1 MNFVPMSEARR
12 SIRYTGAVYTPE
24 PVARALS
31 ELVAAHAG
39 GIDGRVL
46 EPSVGDGAF
55 LSALARTLPEHPF
68 TAVDID
74 SVVIERLR
82 ARKADVPSRS
92 EFHVGDFIG
101 FACDRL
107 EAGEP
112 SFSMVVGNPPFIR
125 KQNFSEE
132 FGDVVERLGALT
144 DYPAK
149 SLKNSWAAFLVASA
163 HLIGA
168 RGLVAFIL
176 PYELMTV
183 AYGQTALLHLLEI
196 FDRIDLYVPN
206 ERAFPEIDQDAIILF
221 GRKGLDDERG
231 LRLQHV
237 ASLSDLST
245 ATEHR
250 VPVDKPANLSLELNG
265 FLIEPGTIDRLRRM
279 RSSVSRISDFC
290 SNAPGVVTAANDFFI
305 LAADRVRELGLDEFA
320 LPILKRGS
328 LPKTSPIFTSDDF
341 EELAERER
349 SRLLKITAPKEDLT
363 DAALAYVV
371 TGELQKL
378 DERYKCRNRKPWY
391 NVPLVTPAAG
401 FVFRRSHEFP
411 RLVINEAGVYV
422 TDNVYGI
429 TPKSG
434 YTIRGICYSFY
445 NSLTFL
451 FAEMD
456 GRFYGGGVLE
466 LSPVEFRNLPLAYHE
481 PSNEEFEAF
490 LEVHRSGDVDAIL
503 DFGDGWLARKLRLSH
518 SDLDELRLAWSS
530 VRSHRLRHGRPG
542 PASTA
547 LSGGAAKFPR

>member
-1 MNFVPMSEARR
+1 MADTRQ
-12 SIRYTGAVYTPE
+12 SIRFTGAIYTPE
-24 PVARALS
+24 TVARALS

-55 LSALARTLPEHPF
+55 LSALARLMPEHPF

-74 SVVIERLR
+74 NVVIERLR
-82 ARKADVPSRS
+82 ARKDGVSSQS
-92 EFHVGDFIG
+92 EFHVGDFIK

-112 SFSMVVGNPPFIR
+112 SFRMVVGNPPFIR
-125 KQNFSEE
+125 KHNFSKE

-144 DYPAK
+144 DYPPK
-149 SLKNSWAAFLVASA
+149 SLKNSWAAFLIASA
-163 HLIGA
+163 HLIGP

-176 PYELMTV
+176 PYEMMTV
-183 AYGQTALLHLLEI
+183 AYGQAALLHLLGI

-206 ERAFPEIDQDAIILF
+206 ERAFPEIDQDAIIFF

-237 ASLSDLST
+237 ASLSALST

-250 VPVDKPANLSLELNG
+250 VSLDKATDLSLELNG
-265 FLIEPGTIDRLRRM
+265 FLIERKTVDRLRRM
-279 RSSVSRISDFC
+279 RSDVSRISDFC
-290 SNAPGVVTAANDFFI
+290 SSAPGVVTAANDFFI
-305 LAADRVRELGLDEFA
+305 QTAERIRELGLDEFA

-328 LPKTSPIFTSDDF
+328 LPKSSPIFTANDF
-341 EELAERER
+341 EELSGCQR

-363 DAALAYVV
+363 DAAQAYVV
-371 TGELQKL
+371 KGELQKL
-378 DERYKCRNRKPWY
+378 NERYKCRNRKPWY

-411 RLVINEAGVYV
+411 RLFINEAGVYV

-434 YTIRGICYSFY
+434 FTIRGICYSFY

-451 FAEMD
+451 FAELD

-481 PSNEEFEAF
+481 PSAQEFAAF
-490 LEVHRSGDVDAIL
+490 LEVHRSGDVDAML
-503 DFGDGWLARKLRLSH
+503 DFGDGWLARKLRLPH
-518 SDLDELRLAWSS
+518 SDLVALRLAWSS

-547 LSGGAAKFPR
+547 

>member
-12 SIRYTGAVYTPE
+12 SIRYTGAVYTPQ
-24 PVARALS
+24 PVAQALS
-31 ELVAAHAG
+31 ELVAAHAT
-39 GIDGRVL
+39 GIDGQVL

-55 LSALARTLPEHPF
+55 LSALARTLPSQRF

-82 ARKADVPSRS
+82 SRKADLPSQS
-92 EFHVGDFIG
+92 EFHVGDFLA

-112 SFSMVVGNPPFIR
+112 SFGMVVGNPPFIR
-125 KQNFSEE
+125 KHNFSDQFSEA
-132 FGDVVERLGALT
+132 VVRLGALT
-144 DYPAK
+144 NYPAK
-149 SLKNSWAAFLVASA
+149 SLKNSWAAFIIASA

-183 AYGQTALLHLLEI
+183 AYGQTALLHLLET
-196 FDRIDLYVPN
+196 FDCIDLYVPN

-221 GRKGLDDERG
+221 GRKGLNDDRG

-237 ASLSDLST
+237 ASLSDLSS

-250 VPVDKPANLSLELNG
+250 VYMDKPADLSLELNR
-265 FLIEPGTIDRLRRM
+265 FLIERGTIDKVRGM

-290 SNAPGVVTAANDFFI
+290 STAPGVVTAANDFFI
-305 LAADRVRELGLDEFA
+305 QTADRVRELGLDEFA

-328 LPKTSPIFTSDDF
+328 LPKTSPVLTSTDF
-341 EELAERER
+341 NELAVRER
-349 SRLLKITAPKEDLT
+349 SQLLKFTAPKESLS
-363 DAALAYVV
+363 DAALAYVEE
-371 TGELQKL
+371 GELRKL

-391 NVPLVTPAAG
+391 NVPLVMPAAG

-411 RLVINEAGVYV
+411 RLIINEASVYV

-434 YTIRGICYSFY
+434 FTIRGICYSFY

-466 LSPVEFRNLPLAYHE
+466 LSPVEFRSLPLAYHE
-481 PSNEEFEAF
+481 PSDEEFTAF
-490 LEVHRSGDVDAIL
+490 LEVHRSGDVAAML

-518 SDLDELRLAWSS
+518 SDLNELRLAWSS

-542 PASTA
+542 LATTASQN
-547 LSGGAAKFPR
+547 L

>member
-1 MNFVPMSEARR
+1 MNFVPMPETRR

-24 PVARALS
+24 PVARAIS
-31 ELVAAHAG
+31 ELVAAHAD

-55 LSALARTLPEHPF
+55 LYALARTLPEHAF

-74 SVVIERLR
+74 SVGIERLR
-82 ARKADVPSRS
+82 ARKADVSPRS
-92 EFHVGDFIG
+92 EFHVGDFVS
-101 FACDRL
+101 FACDHL
-107 EAGEP
+107 ETGEP
-112 SFSMVVGNPPFIR
+112 SFSMIVGNPPFIR
-125 KQNFSEE
+125 KHNFSEE
-132 FGDVVERLGALT
+132 FGDVLERLGALT

-183 AYGQTALLHLLEI
+183 SYGQTALLYLLKV

-206 ERAFPEIDQDAIILF
+206 ERAFPEIDQDAIIF
-221 GRKGLDDERG
+221 FARKGLDNERG

-237 ASLSDLST
+237 PSLSDLST

-250 VPVDKPANLSLELNG
+250 VPVDIPANLSLELNG
-265 FLIEPGTIDRLRRM
+265 FLIERGTIDRIRRI
-279 RSSVSRISDFC
+279 RSGISRISDFC
-290 SNAPGVVTAANDFFI
+290 LNAPGVVTAANDFFI
-305 LAADRVRELGLDEFA
+305 QTADRVRELGLDDFA

-328 LPKTSPIFTSDDF
+328 LLKTSPIFTSDDF
-341 EELAERER
+341 EELAERQR
-349 SRLLKITAPKEDLT
+349 SRLLKITAPKECLT

-411 RLVINEAGVYV
+411 RLVINEASVYV

-429 TPKSG
+429 TPKLG
-434 YTIRGICYSFY
+434 FTIRGICYSFY

-481 PSNEEFEAF
+481 PSEEEFAAF
-490 LEVHRSGDVDAIL
+490 LEVHQSGDVDAIL
-503 DFGDGWLARKLRLSH
+503 DFGDEWMARKLRMSP
-518 SDLDELRLAWSS
+518 SDLDEIRLAWSS

-542 PASTA
+542 TASTVA
-547 LSGGAAKFPR
+547 

>member
-1 MNFVPMSEARR
+1 MNFVLMSEARR

-24 PVARALS
+24 TVARALS
-31 ELVAAHAG
+31 DLVAAHAT
-39 GIDGRVL
+39 GIEGRVL

-55 LSALARTLPEHPF
+55 LSALARTLPSHPF

-82 ARKADVPSRS
+82 ARKDNLPSRS
-92 EFHVGDFIG
+92 EFHVGDFVS

-112 SFSMVVGNPPFIR
+112 SFGMVVGNPPFIR
-125 KQNFSEE
+125 KHNFSDE

-163 HLIGA
+163 HLIGE

-183 AYGQTALLHLLEI
+183 AYGQAALLHLLEI
-196 FDRIDLYVPN
+196 FDRIDLFVPN

-221 GRKGLDDERG
+221 GRKGLDDQQG
-231 LRLQHV
+231 LWLQHV
-237 ASLSDLST
+237 ASLSDLSA
-245 ATEHR
+245 ATEYR
-250 VPVDKPANLSLELNG
+250 VSVEEPADLSLELNG
-265 FLIEPGTIDRLRRM
+265 FLIKRGTIDRLRRL
-279 RSSVSRISDFC
+279 RSGVPRMSDFC

-305 LAADRVRELGLDEFA
+305 QSADRVRELGLDEFA

-328 LPKTSPIFTSDDF
+328 LPRNSPIFTSADF
-341 EELAERER
+341 DELAVRER
-349 SRLLKITAPKEDLT
+349 SRLLKITAPKDDLP
-363 DAALAYVV
+363 DAALAYVE
-371 TGELQKL
+371 TGEVRKL

-391 NVPLVTPAAG
+391 NVPLVKPAAG

-429 TPKSG
+429 TPKSDF
-434 YTIRGICYSFY
+434 TIRGICYSFY

-451 FAEMD
+451 FAKMD
-456 GRFYGGGVLE
+456 GRFY
-466 LSPVEFRNLPLAYHE
+466 
-481 PSNEEFEAF
+481 
-490 LEVHRSGDVDAIL
+490 
-503 DFGDGWLARKLRLSH
+503 
-518 SDLDELRLAWSS
+518 
-530 VRSHRLRHGRPG
+530 
-542 PASTA
+542 
-547 LSGGAAKFPR
+547 

>member
-1 MNFVPMSEARR
+1 MNYVPMSEARR

-31 ELVAAHAG
+31 DLVAAHAT

-55 LSALARTLPEHPF
+55 LYALEQALPMYHF

-74 SVVIERLR
+74 RVVIERLR
-82 ARKADVPSRS
+82 GRTVEISSRS
-92 EFHVGDFIG
+92 EFHHCDFVG
-101 FACDRL
+101 FACDHL
-107 EAGEP
+107 EVGKP
-112 SFSMVVGNPPFIR
+112 SFGMVVGNPPFIR
-125 KQNFSEE
+125 AHNFSEE
-132 FGDVVERLGALT
+132 FDKGVERLGALT
-144 DYPAK
+144 GYPAK

-183 AYGQTALLHLLEI
+183 AYGQTALLHLLKV
-196 FDRIDLYVPN
+196 FDRIDLFVPN

-221 GRKGLDDERG
+221 GRKGMDDERG
-231 LRLQHV
+231 LWLQHV
-237 ASLSDLST
+237 ASLGDLSN

-250 VPVDKPANLSLELNG
+250 VSVAKPANLSLELNG
-265 FLIEPGTIDRLRRM
+265 FLIKSSTVDRLRTI
-279 RSSVSRISDFC
+279 RSGVSRISDFC

-305 LAADRVRELGLDEFA
+305 QTIDRVHELGLNEFA
-320 LPILKRGS
+320 LPILKRAS
-328 LPKTSPIFTSDDF
+328 LPKTSPVFTSVDF
-341 EELAERER
+341 EKLSERDR
-349 SRLLKITAPKEDLT
+349 SRLLKIAAPRENLT

-371 TGELQKL
+371 AGELQKL
-378 DERYKCRNRKPWY
+378 QERYKCRNRKPWY
-391 NVPLVTPAAG
+391 NVPLVPPAAG

-429 TPKSG
+429 TPKPG
-434 YTIRGICYSFY
+434 FTIRGICYSFY

-481 PSNEEFEAF
+481 PSDIEFAAF
-490 LEVHRSGDVDAIL
+490 LEVHQSGEVDAIL
-503 DFGDGWLARKLRLSH
+503 DFGDEWLAQKLRLTC
-518 SDLDELRLAWSS
+518 SDLDELRFAWSS
-530 VRSHRLRHGRPG
+530 VRSHRLRHGRPR
-542 PASTA
+542 PS
-547 LSGGAAKFPR
+547 SPSS